1 MVPWLWF
8 FAPQVHLPWSG
19 SVAQQIAPD
28 THWFFSG
35 IAPGAGDAR
44 IEEQAF
50 AVASYGK
57 QLGLITEVLLEL
69 ARASPKASATT
80 KDSIAKLEA
89 IRAEI
94 ERIKGVE
101 YAHAADTLAEQV
113 RAIQQRGGAK
123 ARALGARLRPL
134 LEHDRGA

>member
-1 MVPWLWF
+1 MFPWLWI
-8 FAPQVHLPWSG
+8 FAPQVHFPWSG

-28 THWFFSG
+28 TDWFFGS
-35 IAPGAGDAR
+35 IRPGTGDAR
-44 IEEQAF
+44 IEQQAF
-50 AVASYGK
+50 EGASYGK

-69 ARASPKASATT
+69 AQQSPKASAAARV
-80 KDSIAKLEA
+80 SIAKLEK

-101 YAHAADTLAEQV
+101 YAHAADALAEQV

-123 ARALGARLRPL
+123 ARALNARLQTL
-134 LEHDRGA
+134 LK

>member
-1 MVPWLWF
+1 MFPWLWF

-35 IAPGAGDAR
+35 IAPSAGDAR

-69 ARASPKASATT
+69 AQESPKASAAAA
-80 KDSIAKLEA
+80 DSIAKLER

-94 ERIKGVE
+94 ERIKGAE
-101 YAHAADTLAEQV
+101 YARAADALAEQV

-123 ARALGARLRPL
+123 ARARSAQLRPL
-134 LEHDRGA
+134 LK